1 MRDGRNHH
9 RARKPGVISRTDP
22 GNFSCFIWKCSYCP
36 WDTLSLASTRGA
48 GGEEGRQVATLLEDT
63 LAGHRLSEDEAVH
76 LFSCNDRQVWQIAAA
91 ADTRREE
98 VTGDTVTYV
107 RNQNINVTNYCIN
120 RCGFCGFSKKPGE
133 EGGYFHDQ
141 EDIRKKAGLARER
154 HVTEICTVSGLHPD
168 FDAGS
173 YIGIIRTLCE
183 EVPGVHIHAS
193 NPMEVAYAARK
204 SGIPTIEVLERMKE
218 AGLGSLCGTAAEILV
233 DEVRH
238 VICPGKIST
247 NEWIRI
253 IREAHQ
259 LGIPTTAT
267 IMYGHCETVKDR
279 VRHLAIL
286 REIQDETKG
295 FTEFVPLSFI
305 HMNTP
310 LYQNGIARPGATGR
324 EDLLMTAVSRLFLDN
339 FDHIQVSWVKTGLK
353 MAQLALLAG
362 ADDLGGTMFEES
374 ISKGAGARDT
384 DYLDPRDM
392 ERIASDIGRTLRQ
405 RDTLYRF
412 V

>member
-1 MRDGRNHH
+1 MGTMSQGSTKEAAGKNGRDFR
-9 RARKPGVISRTDP
+9 
-22 GNFSCFIWKCSYCP
+22 
-36 WDTLSLASTRGA
+36 
-48 GGEEGRQVATLLEDT
+48 TLLDDAIT
-63 LAGHRLSEDEAVH
+63 GHRLTEGEAVR

-98 VTGDTVTYV
+98 AVGDVVTYV

-133 EGGYFHDQ
+133 KGGYFYDLDQ
-141 EDIRKKAGLARER
+141 IREKAGIASER
-154 HVTEICTVSGLHPD
+154 NVTEICSVSGLHPD
-168 FDAGS
+168 FDAES
-173 YIGIIRTLCE
+173 YLGIIRTLRE
-183 EVPGVHIHAS
+183 GAPGVHIHAS

-204 SGIPTIEVLERMKE
+204 SGISTIEVLEQMKE

-233 DEVRH
+233 DEVRQ
-238 VICPGKIST
+238 VICPGKVST
-247 NEWIRI
+247 QDWVRI
-253 IREAHQ
+253 IREAHR

-267 IMYGHCETVKDR
+267 IMYGHCETVEDR
-279 VRHLAIL
+279 VRHLSIL
-286 REIQDETKG
+286 REIQDETGG

-310 LYQNGIARPGATGR
+310 LFKSGIARPGATGR

-339 FDHIQVSWVKTGLK
+339 IGHIQVSWVKTGLK
-353 MAQLALLAG
+353 MAQLGLLAG

-374 ISKGAGARDT
+374 ISKGAGAENT
-384 DYLDPRDM
+384 DYLDPGDM
-392 ERIASDIGRTLRQ
+392 ERMATDIGRTLRQ

-412 V
+412 I